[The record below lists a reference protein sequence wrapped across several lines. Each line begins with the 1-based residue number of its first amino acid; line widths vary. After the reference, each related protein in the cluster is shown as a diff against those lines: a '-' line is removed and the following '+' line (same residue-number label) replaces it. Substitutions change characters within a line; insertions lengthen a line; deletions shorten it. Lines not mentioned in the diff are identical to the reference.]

1 MAWFEGTLLAR
12 ASAHSTAMTAQRL
25 RPLAEPW
32 GRLMRARL
40 PSACRTAAGTGA
52 MRAGRSI
59 LLTVSIA
66 AAWASVGV
74 PLEAERGLV
83 EAARRGNVAQVRA
96 LIEARADVDAATASG
111 TTALMEAAAAG
122 RNDIARLLIDAG
134 ADVDARDRLG
144 RTALD
149 VALRAGQAPMVRLLR
164 GRGAVGSGKS
174 PGDTVCVRKWQ
185 GDGFCGVVER
195 VEPNRFRVRVT
206 SVEGC
211 LGGCATQDEC
221 SAGEPISGPSE
232 SLGRILWVPSWCL
245 TQTYPGSGR

>member
-1 MAWFEGTLLAR
+1 
-12 ASAHSTAMTAQRL
+12 
-25 RPLAEPW
+25 
-32 GRLMRARL
+32 
-40 PSACRTAAGTGA
+40 
-52 MRAGRSI
+52 MRAGTI
-59 LLTVSIA
+59 LLSASIA
-66 AAWASVGV
+66 VAWASVGV
-74 PLEAERGLV
+74 PSETERGLL
-83 EAARRGNVAQVRA
+83 EAARQGNVARVRA
-96 LIEARADVDAATASG
+96 LVEARVDVNAATASG

-122 RNDIARLLIDAG
+122 RNDVARVLIDAG

-164 GRGAVGSGKS
+164 SRGAVGSGKS

-185 GDGFCGVVER
+185 GEGFCGVVEL

-211 LGGCATQDEC
+211 LDGCATRDEC
-221 SAGEPISGPSE
+221 SAGEPIRGPSE
-232 SLGRILWVPSWCL
+232 SLERILWVPSWCL